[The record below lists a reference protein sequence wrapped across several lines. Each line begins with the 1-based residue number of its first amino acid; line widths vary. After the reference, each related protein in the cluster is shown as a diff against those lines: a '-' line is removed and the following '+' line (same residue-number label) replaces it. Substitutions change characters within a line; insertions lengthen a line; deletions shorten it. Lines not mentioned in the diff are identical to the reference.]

1 MIKKWLLCITVI
13 VSFVATKAF
22 SAHILVVESYHAEY
36 LWDIEYKKGLQE
48 SLGKE
53 HQFSFVEM
61 DTKRVLKRRI
71 KFKAEM
77 AWQDILS
84 LRPDIVVLGD
94 DNALKFLAPKLRHT
108 SIPVVYLGINNNPRN
123 YDVVGATNITG
134 VLERPL
140 LKRSV
145 LLTKEILTQAN
156 KGLVLLD
163 SGATSIASLNTEFD
177 NQSHIK
183 VGDLKVEVELIERYP
198 LWKEKVLNA
207 KKNGFDFIF
216 IGLYHTIRNSYGEHV
231 NAEEVLSWTSKN
243 SPVPTFGFWAM
254 SIGAGKASG
263 GLVLSGVEQGKE
275 AAEIIKAILAGEP
288 ISEMRPRI
296 AEKGRLLFSSSEV
309 NKWKLVIPDFIANSA
324 LWVE

>member
-1 MIKKWLLCITVI
+1 MIKRWLLYLTVI
-13 VSFVATKAF
+13 VGCVATKAF

-48 SLGKE
+48 SLGK
-53 HQFSFVEM
+53 HHRFSFVEM

-77 AWQDILS
+77 AWQEILS
-84 LRPDIVVLGD
+84 LRPDVVVLGD
-94 DNALKFLAPKLRHT
+94 DNALKFLASKLRHT

-145 LLTKEILTQAN
+145 LLTKKILTKAK

-163 SGATSIASLNTEFD
+163 SGATSYASLNTEFD

-183 VGDLKVEVELIERYP
+183 VGDLKVEVELIERYSF
-198 LWKEKVLNA
+198 WKDKVLNA

-216 IGLYHTIRNSYGEHV
+216 IGLYHTIRDSSEEHV

-243 SPVPTFGFWAM
+243 SPIPTFGFWGM
-254 SIGAGKASG
+254 SIGAGKAAG

-275 AAEIIKAILAGEP
+275 AAEMIKAILAGEP
-288 ISEMRPRI
+288 IKEMRPRV
-296 AEKGRLLFSSSEV
+296 AEKGRLMFSRSEV
-309 NKWKLVIPDFIANSA
+309 ERWQLTIPDFIANSA